1 MRKLNR
7 LLYTSLILS
16 AINLS
21 AQQSNI
27 YTHELTDFDKAV
39 ALYKDKQYQAAQIL
53 FNKVKTANSNYE
65 VKSDCAYYSANCAI
79 RLEQSGAD
87 AMMEDFVKDYPTSSK
102 QNQAFIE
109 VAHYYFEQSNYPQ
122 ALKYFEKVDEGSMT
136 NEEREKFN
144 FQKGYCFFSAKNK
157 KEADKY
163 FNKVANSKEFGSQAK
178 YYLGY
183 MAYETDNYKEATQYF
198 DQVQDQDKYKE
209 KMSYFQADMNFK
221 LGNFQKAI
229 DLGVPQLS
237 KSNAEEK
244 SELNKIIG
252 ESYFNLK
259 QYDKALPYL
268 KEYRGKKGKWNN
280 TDFYQLGYAYYKAGD
295 YENAIGEF
303 NKIISGQD
311 GVAQNAYY
319 HLGESYLKLG
329 KKQEALNAFKTA
341 SEMEFEA
348 KIQEDAYLN
357 YAKLSY
363 EIGNPYQ
370 SVPEVLMGY
379 LNKYPQT
386 AYKQEIENLLINSY
400 ITSKNYKEALSLL
413 EKNKNPQN
421 RPAYQKVAFYRGLEL
436 YTDGNYKEALSL
448 FKKSIAEPRDPKFT
462 ARATFWKAETEY
474 NLDQFSEALIGFKQ
488 FAGSAEAKNVPEAKN
503 ADYNL
508 AYTYFKLKEYENA
521 AKHFQEYINVSKD
534 DKVRLNDAYLRMGDS
549 YFVSTKYWPAMDAYN
564 KAIELRSVD
573 ADYAHFQKAISY
585 GFVGKNDLKIEN
597 LNSFMKAH
605 PDSKYADDA
614 LYELGNTYVTQ
625 NNVNKAVETYD
636 RLEDEYKGSSYIS
649 KAILRQGLVYYNND
663 KDQQALV
670 KFKEVVSK
678 FPRTEEANEAV
689 ATARLIYMD
698 NNKVDEYAAWVK
710 TLDFVEVSNADLDN
724 DTYNAAEKQ
733 YLQNNSK
740 QAVSGFSGYLANFP
754 NGLHALKAN
763 FYLAQLYFA
772 DGLGANAIPNY
783 EYVIGKSRNEFTEQS
798 LARLCEI
805 HLKNKTYDKA
815 IPVLQRLE
823 AEADFPQN
831 VTFAQ
836 SNLMKC
842 YYDQKEYAN
851 AVVYADKVLANPKTD
866 DKVKSDAQII
876 VARSAIKTNDEVKA
890 KDAYA
895 KLQKIA
901 KGELAAEALYYDA
914 YFKNKEAKFEA
925 SNVLVQKLAKDYSG
939 YKYFGAK
946 GLIVMAKNFYGLKDS
961 FQATYILES
970 VIKNFAQ
977 FEDVV
982 AEAQTELD
990 FIKGEEAKRNSS
1002 ITN

>member
-7 LLYTSLILS
+7 FLYTSLILS
-16 AINLS
+16 AVNLS

-39 ALYKDKQYQAAQIL
+39 ALYKDRQYNAAQII
-53 FNKVKTANSNYE
+53 FNRVKSSNVSYE
-65 VKSDCAYYSANCAI
+65 VKSDCAYYNANCAI
-79 RLEQSGAD
+79 RLEQPGAD
-87 AMMEDFVKDYPTSSK
+87 VLIEDFVEQYPTSSK

-109 VAHYYFEQSNYPQ
+109 VAHYYFDQSNYPQ
-122 ALKYFEKVDEGSMT
+122 ALKYFEKVDEGSMS

-144 FQKGYCFFSAKNK
+144 FQKGYCYFSAKNK

-183 MAYETDNYKEATQYF
+183 MAYETDNYKDANKYF

-244 SELNKIIG
+244 SELSKIIG

-268 KEYRGKKGKWNN
+268 LNYKGKKGKWNN

-295 YENAIGEF
+295 FENAIAQF
-303 NKIISGQD
+303 NKIIEGQD
-311 GVAQNAYY
+311 AVAQNAYY
-319 HLGESYLKLG
+319 HLGESYLKVG
-329 KKQEALNAFKTA
+329 KKQEALNAFKNA
-341 SEMEFEA
+341 SEMEFDL

-357 YAKLSY
+357 YAKISY

-370 SVPEVLMGY
+370 SVPEVLQAY
-379 LNKYPQT
+379 LAKYPQT

-421 RPAYQKVAFYRGLEL
+421 RPAYQKVTFYRGLEL
-436 YTDGNYKEALSL
+436 YTDGNYKEALTL
-448 FKKSIAEPRDPKFT
+448 FKKSIAEPRDAKFT
-462 ARATFWKAETEY
+462 ARATFWKGETEY
-474 NLDQFSEALIGFKQ
+474 NLDQFGDALISFKQ
-488 FAGSAEAKNVPEAKN
+488 FSGSAEAKSVPEAKN
-503 ADYNL
+503 ASYNL

-521 AKHFQEYINVSKD
+521 ANHFQEFIKTEKA

-549 YFVSTKYWPAMDAYN
+549 YFVTSKYWPAMDAYN
-564 KAIELRSVD
+564 KAVDLNSVD

-597 LNSFMKAH
+597 LNSFMKKHA
-605 PDSKYADDA
+605 DSKYADDA

-625 NNVNKAVETYD
+625 NNVTKAVETYD
-636 RLEDEYKGSSYIS
+636 RLIDDYKESSYVS
-649 KAILRQGLVYYNND
+649 KSILRQGLVYYNND

-698 NNKVDEYAAWVK
+698 NNKVNEYAAWVK

-740 QAVSGFSGYLANFP
+740 QAISGFSGYLANFP
-754 NGLHALKAN
+754 EGLHALKAN

-772 DGLGANAIPNY
+772 DGLGTTAIPNY
-783 EYVIGKSRNEFTEQS
+783 EYVIGKSRSEYTEQS

-805 HLKNKTYDKA
+805 HLKNKTYERA

-823 AEADFPQN
+823 SEADFPQN

-842 YYDQKEYAN
+842 YYEQKEFAN

-890 KDAYA
+890 KEAYA

-914 YFKNKEAKFEA
+914 YFKNKEGKFEK
-925 SNVLVQKLAKDYSG
+925 SNEVVQKLAKDYSG

-970 VIKNFAQ
+970 VIKNFAS
-977 FEDVV
+977 FEEVV
-982 AEAQTELD
+982 TEAQTELD

-1002 ITN
+1002 ITK

>member
-7 LLYTSLILS
+7 FLYTSLILS

-53 FNKVKTANSNYE
+53 FNKVKTINSNYE

-109 VAHYYFEQSNYPQ
+109 VAHYYFEQGNYPQ
-122 ALKYFEKVDEGSMT
+122 ALKYFDRVDEGSMT

-144 FQKGYCFFSAKNK
+144 FQKGYCYFSAKNK

-268 KEYRGKKGKWNN
+268 LNYKGKKGKWNN

-295 YENAIGEF
+295 YENAIAQF
-303 NKIISGQD
+303 NKIIGGQD
-311 GVAQNAYY
+311 HVAQNAYY
-319 HLGESYLKLG
+319 HLGESYLKTD
-329 KKQEALNAFKTA
+329 KKQQALNAFKTA
-341 SEMEFEA
+341 SEMEFET

-436 YTDGNYKEALSL
+436 YTDGNYNEALSL
-448 FKKSIAEPRDPKFT
+448 FKKSIAEPRDAKFT

-488 FAGSAEAKNVPEAKN
+488 FAGSTEAKNVPEAKN

-508 AYTYFKLKEYENA
+508 AYTYFKLKEYESA
-521 AKHFQEYINVSKD
+521 AKHFQEYINVSKE

-597 LNSFMKAH
+597 LNSFMKVH
-605 PDSKYADDA
+605 PKSKYADDA

-636 RLEDEYKGSSYIS
+636 RLESDYNGSSYVS

-740 QAVSGFSGYLANFP
+740 QAISGFSGYLANFP

-772 DGLGANAIPNY
+772 DGLGTNAIPNY

-842 YYDQKEYAN
+842 YYDQKEYSN
-851 AVVYADKVLANPKTD
+851 AVIYADKVLANAKTD

-890 KDAYA
+890 KEAYA

-901 KGELAAEALYYDA
+901 KGELAAEALFYDA
-914 YFKNKEAKFEA
+914 YFKNKEGKFEA

-946 GLIVMAKNFYGLKDS
+946 GLVVMAKNFYGLKDS

-977 FEDVV
+977 YEDVV